1 MPTILYAVKEN
12 RKKEDGIAVLAKF
25 FAPPPFFCAN
35 ELETLVSLVH
45 SFLTCQSRLHN
56 NRLGH
61 STNKKSCKIHYAGTI
76 DHRRLYIVNR
86 LCCGRKRGQQPSH
99 IALFASSFCASVI
112 FFFFFFFLYKTF
124 WSLIRS
130 RTLASSN
137 PTVYDYTSLYF
148 LHLLP
153 ASTKPHGLIQWS
165 FPFFSLFFSLLFF
178 R

>member
-1 MPTILYAVKEN
+1 MGLLFLLNFLLPL
-12 RKKEDGIAVLAKF
+12 
-25 FAPPPFFCAN
+25 FFCAN

-99 IALFASSFCASVI
+99 IALFANSFCASVI
-112 FFFFFFFLYKTF
+112 LFFYFFLYKTF

-153 ASTKPHGLIQWS
+153 ASTKPHGLIQ
-165 FPFFSLFFSLLFF
+165 
-178 R
+178 